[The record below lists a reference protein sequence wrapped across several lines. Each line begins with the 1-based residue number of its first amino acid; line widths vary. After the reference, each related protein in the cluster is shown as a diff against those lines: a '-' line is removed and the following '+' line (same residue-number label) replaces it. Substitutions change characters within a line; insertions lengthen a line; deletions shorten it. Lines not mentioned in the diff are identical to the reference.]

1 MIESGGLAGESTVDV
16 SPLLRA
22 VIDGFKASRAPDIA
36 DRIAA
41 AIAAVEAV
49 PPEPRPDGT
58 HAEPPE
64 GDFRHML
71 GEAAAR
77 SGPDSG
83 EMGHP
88 GRSVDPAVVPMLTE
102 IERHGGAAG
111 PTAHR
116 NSLTAIG
123 AGQDAQRAAPPISPP
138 PMTAAE
144 LRVHIAQIVDRL
156 AA

>member
-1 MIESGGLAGESTVDV
+1 
-16 SPLLRA
+16 
-22 VIDGFKASRAPDIA
+22 
-36 DRIAA
+36 
-41 AIAAVEAV
+41 
-49 PPEPRPDGT
+49 
-58 HAEPPE
+58 
-64 GDFRHML
+64 
-71 GEAAAR
+71 
-77 SGPDSG
+77 
-83 EMGHP
+83 
-88 GRSVDPAVVPMLTE
+88 MLTE

-111 PTAHR
+111 PAAHR